1 MSTQAEASAYAL
13 LADGATV
20 EIRAARPEDFAAVR
34 DMHVRMSPNN
44 LYLRFFS
51 MSPAVGGQE
60 ARRICRDPAPDHAA
74 LLAVLDGEVVG
85 CGSYEQQG
93 TGSLS
98 AEVAFTV
105 ADQVQNRGVG
115 TLLLEHLIS
124 LARGRG
130 FRAFK
135 AETLTENALMLKV
148 FADAGLRPQRALVDG
163 VYDFTFPLP
172 ADEADAA
179 LGTYRDA
186 VAERER
192 SADVASLRHVLAPA
206 SVAVIGA
213 SRRPGSIGR
222 AILQNIV
229 SGGFSGPLYAVNPA
243 GTELDGV
250 PCVRSA
256 AALPQD
262 VDLAIIATPTAPV
275 VGIAEECGR
284 RGVKA
289 LAVVTA
295 GLDGVA
301 RADLLGICRRHGM
314 RMVGPTSFGVAN
326 SSVCLDATFA
336 ARHPKP
342 GIAGLALQS
351 GGVGGV
357 LLEHLSRLGVG
368 VSSFVSLGDKDDVSG
383 NDMLL
388 WWASDEATKLAV
400 LYLASI
406 GNPRK
411 FAQTARTVGRSM
423 PILIVNAGRSAA
435 GQRLAVARA
444 ALSQGLAPADA
455 TAVATPQ
462 LTRQA
467 LFEQAGVIATANL
480 GELLDT
486 AALLASQPV
495 PAGTRVAVVSN
506 ARGAGVLGAD
516 ACGDAGLQMAS
527 LAPDT
532 QRALRDMLPAGA
544 AVAGPVDTTAAV
556 APGAFR
562 RCLELVGADSGV
574 DAVLALTATTATGD
588 LVPEVQAARVP
599 VPIAAAVMD
608 QIEVVRLL
616 PGGDKDSPAVPA
628 YAYPESAARALGHA
642 TRHGV
647 WRATPHGQV
656 PDLDGLRPDRAKEL
670 VAGFLADAP
679 KGGWL
684 SQEQT
689 AQLLGCYGVPLAD
702 RIAVSTEDA
711 AAEAAAHFG
720 TPVALKADLPSVIR
734 PIDVGAVLLDLRDAE
749 EVRRGFRSLRESF
762 ADRLAAIH
770 VQPMITGGVTV
781 RISVLQE
788 QVFGP
793 LVLFG
798 PRGATA
804 GALADRAARLA
815 PLTDSDADD
824 LIRSAPAAPLLLA
837 RTGAPAA
844 DLAALKDMLLRV
856 SRMADDLPQIAEL
869 ELPAAAR
876 PDGTQ
881 AVDARAR
888 IQAAEPTD
896 AYLRRLP

>member
-1 MSTQAEASAYAL
+1 MSTQADASTYAL
-13 LADGATV
+13 LTDGATV
-20 EIRAARPEDFAAVR
+20 EIRAARPQDFDAVR
-34 DMHVRMSPNN
+34 DMHVRMSPDN

-51 MSPAVGGQE
+51 MSRAVGEQE

-93 TGSLS
+93 ASSRS

-105 ADQVQNRGVG
+105 ADEVQNRGVG

-124 LARGRG
+124 MARGRG
-130 FRAFK
+130 FRAFR

-148 FADAGLRPQRALVDG
+148 FADAGLRPQRALADG

-229 SGGFSGPLYAVNPA
+229 SSGFSGSLYAVNPA

-250 PCVRSA
+250 PCVGSA

-262 VDLAIIATPTAPV
+262 VDLAIIATPAAPV
-275 VGIAEECGR
+275 VDVAEQCGR

-326 SSVCLDATFA
+326 SSIRLDATFA
-336 ARHPKP
+336 ARHPRP

-351 GGVGGV
+351 GGVGVV

-368 VSSFVSLGDKDDVSG
+368 ISSFASLGDTDDVAG
-383 NDMLL
+383 EDMLL

-406 GNPRK
+406 ANPRK
-411 FAQTARTVGRSM
+411 FARTARTVGRSM
-423 PILIVNAGRSAA
+423 PILIVNVGRSAA
-435 GQRLAVARA
+435 GRRLAVARA
-444 ALSQGLAPADA
+444 AASQGVAAA
-455 TAVATPQ
+455 AVASPQ
-462 LTRQA
+462 LTRQT
-467 LFEQAGVIATANL
+467 LFEQAGMIATANL

-506 ARGAGVLGAD
+506 TRGAGVLAAD
-516 ACGDAGLQMAS
+516 ACGDARLQMAS
-527 LAPDT
+527 LAADT
-532 QRALRDMLPAGA
+532 QQALRDMLPPRA

-556 APGAFR
+556 TPGHFR
-562 RCLELVGADSGV
+562 RCLELVGADPGV

-588 LVPEVQAARVP
+588 LVPEVQAARLP
-599 VPIAAAVMD
+599 VPIAAVTMD
-608 QIEVVRLL
+608 QVEVVRLL
-616 PGGDKDSPAVPA
+616 PGPGEDSPDVPA

-642 TRHGV
+642 ARYGT
-647 WRATPHGQV
+647 WLATPPEQV
-656 PDLDGLRPDRAKEL
+656 PDLGGLRPDRAKEL
-670 VAGFLADAP
+670 VDGFLADAP

-684 SQEQT
+684 SLDQT
-689 AQLLGCYGVPLAD
+689 AQLLGCYGVRLVD
-702 RIAVSTEDA
+702 RIAVSTQDA
-711 AAEAAAHFG
+711 AAEAAARFG

-734 PIDVGAVLLDLRDAE
+734 PLDVGAVLLDLRDAE
-749 EVRRGFRSLRESF
+749 EVRRGFRSLRETF
-762 ADRLAAIH
+762 AGRLTA
-770 VQPMITGGVTV
+770 VYVEPMITGGVTV
-781 RISVLQE
+781 RISILQE
-788 QVFGP
+788 EVFGP

-798 PRGATA
+798 PGGATA
-804 GALADRAARLA
+804 DALAGRAARFA
-815 PLTDSDADD
+815 PLTGSDADD

-837 RTGAPAA
+837 RPGAPAA
-844 DLAALKDMLLRV
+844 DLAALRDMLLRV
-856 SRMADDLPQIAEL
+856 SRMASDLPQIAEL

-876 PDGTQ
+876 PDGIQ
-881 AVDARAR
+881 AIDARAR
-888 IQAAEPTD
+888 IQTTEPTD
-896 AYLRRLP
+896 AYLRQLP